1 MSEEIRKENTET
13 TQPEKVE
20 TEIEQPTAVEQT
32 VVGES
37 DNQTN
42 LDQTAKIEEHTAE
55 EVSELTADE
64 TAEETTEETSEEPS
78 EETTEEPK
86 EQTAEEVTEEP
97 TKETVKKKGFFK
109 RLFTKKNLK
118 WLIIS
123 GLALLLAISVA
134 VFFIAR
140 SCSNADETTKKVKG
154 YLTLNAY
161 SITLYEGATYELE
174 LTKYNEQ
181 DESEDV
187 KEVIYT
193 SEVPLVAT
201 VDNGTITAVKAGQ
214 TNVQITADGLTTAC
228 FVTVV
233 EQPKEDGLNIRIVED
248 VLYKGIPANVYVYV
262 TENGVVS
269 NFTGAIT
276 WSVEDAS
283 VLSIVDGKVTAL
295 KVTDSAK
302 IIAKFTYKGEERTI
316 ETTIAVEEPY
326 VYTPSVLEFSLASKT
341 TLSGKVN
348 DKHVSTNITVDR
360 FNPITKETVT
370 LTANDFSVSSRNSN
384 VATVEKDGNTVKV
397 TANATGNTTIDIP
410 VSGTNR
416 SVAIKANVVKT
427 IASVDDMDTLSIA
440 VHSDPELLKS
450 SFIMVSDIDYEGQVI
465 YPIATAYEPYTQTA
479 ENPYS
484 YGYSRVIGM
493 QWKYI
498 LEIETVNGVDKYK
511 YVDRDLVGKKKEGTE
526 TYHGLTDE
534 EFMTLSIAGGL
545 NPGNKQQFKGTFDGN
560 GYTIKNA
567 KLMNDAFLKD
577 VDNFNKA
584 EVTLHGAFPSVFT
597 YVNGGTI
604 KNVGF
609 ENISLQSLDDFTVEG
624 WTDPVKPLYH
634 FYCPG
639 KTSQIEKSGSA
650 EGSVINGYRN
660 FNLIAMAWGGPTV
673 NNVYLEM
680 DQSSLST
687 LENKNIPGGLI
698 HWGKSAKVSN
708 CVVSIKNA
716 VSNASTSMY
725 NASESG
731 TFNNNIT
738 IGTKVF
744 GTNYTGA
751 LLENG
756 NAWIS
761 NSSWQDLKAIVTD
774 QIINTFDAKVWDM
787 TDFISGTGAPKL
799 KNGCSL

>member
-13 TQPEKVE
+13 TQPEQVE

-42 LDQTAKIEEHTAE
+42 LDQTAKIEEHATEEVTEELSEKTAE
-55 EVSELTADE
+55 EV
-64 TAEETTEETSEEPS
+64 
-78 EETTEEPK
+78 TEEPK
-86 EQTAEEVTEEP
+86 EQTAEEVTEDP

-109 RLFTKKNLK
+109 KIFNKKNLK

-123 GLALLLAISVA
+123 GVSLLLVIALA
-134 VFFIAR
+134 TFFIVR
-140 SCSNADETTKKVKG
+140 SCSGNDKDVKAPKG

-161 SITLYEGATYELE
+161 SITLYEGQTYELDV
-174 LTKYNEQ
+174 TKINEEG
-181 DESEDV
+181 DEETI
-187 KEVIYT
+187 KEISYT
-193 SEVPLVAT
+193 SEAPLVAS
-201 VDNGTITAVKAGQ
+201 VEDGTITAVKEGA
-214 TNVQITADGLTTAC
+214 TYVQISADGLATSC
-228 FVTVV
+228 FVTVEV
-233 EQPKEDGLNIRIVED
+233 APEEDGFEIKILED
-248 VLYKGIPANVYVYV
+248 VLYKGIPADLYVYV

-326 VYTPSVLEFSLASKT
+326 VYNPSVLEFSLASKT

-370 LTANDFSVSSRNSN
+370 LSANDFSASSRNTD

-397 TANATGNTTIDIP
+397 TSSATGNTMIDIP

-416 SVAIKANVVKT
+416 SVAIKVNVVKT

-440 VHSDPELLKS
+440 VHRTPELLS
-450 SFIMVSDIDYEGQVI
+450 ENFIMVNDIDYNGQVI

-484 YGYSRVIGM
+484 YGYSRIIGM

-498 LEIETVNGVDKYK
+498 LETEDVEGVMKYK
-511 YVDRDLVGKKKEGTE
+511 YVDRDKVGKKKDGTDA
-526 TYHGLTDE
+526 YFGLTDKQ
-534 EFMTLSIAGGL
+534 FMKLSDEGGL

-577 VDNFNKA
+577 VDNFNKT

-609 ENISLQSLDDFTVEG
+609 ENISLQSLDDFAVEG
-624 WTDPVKPLYH
+624 WTDSVKPLYH

-639 KTSQIEKSGSA
+639 KNSQIEKSGSA

-660 FNLIAMAWGGPTV
+660 FNLFAMAWGGPTIK
-673 NNVYLEM
+673 NVYLEM

-687 LENKNIPGGLI
+687 LENKNTPGGLI

-725 NASESG
+725 NANESG

-744 GTNYTGA
+744 GSDYTGA

-756 NAWIS
+756 NAWVS